1 MASPLK
7 QFEILPLEGLPAFS
21 IGGYNLSYTNSALF
35 MTLAV
40 ASSVL
45 LLLLATRKKALVPG
59 TLQTLGE
66 GVFRFVDNMMTDII
80 GKEARPFLPLIF
92 SVFLFV
98 LMGNMLGMLPYAFTF
113 TSHIIVTFGLAAF
126 LFVLITITGFVRH
139 GLHFFSLFL
148 PHGTPWFVAPILV
161 PIEVFSYFIR
171 PITLSVR
178 LFANMMAGHVLLK
191 VVVGFVAMMGLGGV
205 FPLLMTVAFIGFEFF
220 VAFLQAFI
228 FTLLTC
234 VYLKDA
240 IHLH

>member
-1 MASPLK
+1 MASPLH
-7 QFEILPLEGLPAFS
+7 QFEIEPLLKLPNIFGQS
-21 IGGYNLSYTNSALF
+21 VHYTNSALW
-35 MTLAV
+35 MTLAM
-40 ASSVL
+40 
-45 LLLLATRKKALVPG
+45 LAGAGMLFLAMRRMQLVPG
-59 TLQTLGE
+59 GLQTIAESLFG
-66 GVFRFVDNMMTDII
+66 FVDNLLVDTA
-80 GKEARPFLPLIF
+80 GKEAKPFFPLIF
-92 SVFLFV
+92 SVFVFV
-98 LMGNMLGMLPYAFTF
+98 LFGNLLGMLPYSFTF
-113 TSHIIVTFGLAAF
+113 TSHIIVTFALAVF
-126 LFVLITITGFVRH
+126 LFVIITITGFVKH

-148 PHGTPWFVAPILV
+148 PHGTPWFVAPILI
-161 PIEVFSYFIR
+161 PIEVFSYLIR

-191 VVVGFVAMMGLGGV
+191 VVVGFVAMLGIGGI